1 MKLSLSAAVLA
12 VVILLSAGDAA
23 AACAP
28 GPSWYD
34 NGYSFY
40 QHLRRDSSPLDCWT
54 YSATGV
60 TTESTYCGLS
70 PANGVKFTGWTQQIS
85 QQFTIDSAGGAGNYG
100 TNWELVY
107 ELDFDDP
114 YNSSA
119 WNRIEAEVYVID
131 SGGSTLV
138 AWNTFTGADG
148 DVTCSR
154 RSTTFSGNYEG
165 KDMLVIIKSKRGWS
179 DVVQRVRNM
188 ALIQRNP

>member
-1 MKLSLSAAVLA
+1 MVAFGAA
-12 VVILLSAGDAA
+12 DAS

-28 GPSWYD
+28 GPSWFD

-40 QHLRRDSSPLDCWT
+40 QHLRRDSGILDCWT

-70 PANGVKFTGWTQQIS
+70 PANGIKFTGWTQQIS
-85 QQFTIDSAGGAGNYG
+85 QEFAINYANGEGNGGDS
-100 TNWELVY
+100 WELVY

-114 YNSSA
+114 YNSSQ
-119 WNRIEAEVYVID
+119 WNRIEAEVYVFD
-131 SGGSTLV
+131 NNGSTLV
-138 AWNTFTGADG
+138 ASNTFTGADG

-154 RSTTFSGNYEG
+154 RSVTFSGDYDG
-165 KDMLVIIKSKRGWS
+165 KSMRVIIKSKRGWN
-179 DVVQRVRNM
+179 DVVQRVRNI